1 MKQTFLKLS
10 VMVLTTSTLGAG
22 GYYLWSLNKSV
33 GELKSLPEVVG
44 VKHEPVGEKQDG
56 KHGEVAKGA
65 AEHGG
70 GHGETAKAEGEHGEP
85 AKSEDGHG
93 EAAKAEGGHGET
105 AKAESGHGEAGGER
119 KPASVVSKGMPL
131 FSLEELYVNVNSE
144 KGAHMMGLKL
154 ELELFEEQQRNLVKS
169 HQSGVRDRIIELS
182 RGFDYAKLNTLGG
195 KLYFKELIV
204 SHLNEFFGQPLIK
217 NAHISSFYLQ

>member
-22 GYYLWSLNKSV
+22 GFYLWSLNKSV

-56 KHGEVAKGA
+56 KHEEVAKGA

-85 AKSEDGHG
+85 AKSEG
-93 EAAKAEGGHGET
+93 
-105 AKAESGHGEAGGER
+105 GHGEAGGER